1 MVRCPNCGR
10 KTSGDN
16 CQWCKYPI
24 LKGRQKE
31 AVVAAREK
39 IKREAEEAR
48 KAKEAEKQAKKETV
62 VAAREK
68 AKQEVEEAKKAK
80 EAEKQAKKEA
90 VVAAREKA
98 KREAEE
104 ARKAKQAEKQA
115 RKEAEIAAR
124 EKAKRE
130 AEEQASKEA
139 VRVLLS
145 QIHFDQVKHLEECIK
160 ELESTR
166 EELRAGKIGAEEAIQ
181 RFRDISERISK

>member
-1 MVRCPNCGR
+1 MVRCPNCGQE
-10 KTSGDN
+10 TSGGD

-31 AVVAAREK
+31 AE
-39 IKREAEEAR
+39 I
-48 KAKEAEKQAKKETV
+48 
-62 VAAREK
+62 AAREK

-80 EAEKQAKKEA
+80 EAEKQARKEA
-90 VVAAREKA
+90 VVTAREKA

-104 ARKAKQAEKQA
+104 ARKAKQAEIAAREKIKREAEEARKAKEAEKQA

-181 RFRDISERISK
+181 RFRDISERMSK

>member
-1 MVRCPNCGR
+1 MIYSVLV
-10 KTSGDN
+10 DLD
-16 CQWCKYPI
+16 I
-24 LKGRQKE
+24 
-31 AVVAAREK
+31 
-39 IKREAEEAR
+39 
-48 KAKEAEKQAKKETV
+48 
-62 VAAREK
+62 
-68 AKQEVEEAKKAK
+68 
-80 EAEKQAKKEA
+80 
-90 VVAAREKA
+90 A

-115 RKEAEIAAR
+115 KKEAVVAAR
-124 EKAKRE
+124 EKIKRE

-181 RFRDISERISK
+181 RFRDISERMSK